1 MGDAAKPADAGRM
14 TTGVRHQ
21 KRAGRFGREFRGD
34 EVQIADARTDMD
46 TERPHTAGYAIDAD
60 AIAAAIIDRLF
71 AGGARPRPP
80 RKHR

>member
-1 MGDAAKPADAGRM
+1 
-14 TTGVRHQ
+14 
-21 KRAGRFGREFRGD
+21 
-34 EVQIADARTDMD
+34 MD